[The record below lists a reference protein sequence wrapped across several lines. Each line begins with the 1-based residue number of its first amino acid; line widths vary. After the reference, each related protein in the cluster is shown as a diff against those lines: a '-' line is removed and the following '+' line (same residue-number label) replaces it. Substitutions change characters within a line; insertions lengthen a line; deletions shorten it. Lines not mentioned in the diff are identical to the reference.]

1 MLERQH
7 EYAKMAAVEDR
18 LWWYR
23 ALHRLVLDAMARD
36 LPDRRARVLDA
47 GCGTGGLAA
56 YLRSRG
62 WSDVHGFDLSP
73 HAVAWCRERGLDAR
87 QASLLDI
94 TREYAPRSFDVIV
107 SNDTLYFLDA
117 AQQEN
122 VVAQVA
128 ATLRPGGLWIA
139 NLPALRAFAGIHDKS
154 VGIGERFSRRD
165 LPRIVPAKWFELRG
179 ATYWPFVL
187 SPVIW
192 VTRALQRRRMRR
204 DPDFEVRS
212 DVDLPSPLVNA
223 ALHAVARAENT
234 LSRWKP
240 FGSSLFV
247 VGRRRADAGAG
258 TSPPVR

>member
-1 MLERQH
+1 MLDRQH

-23 ALHRLVLDAMARD
+23 ALHRLVLDSIAPAF
-36 LPDRRARVLDA
+36 PDRRARVLDA
-47 GCGTGGLAA
+47 GCGTGGLVA
-56 YLRSRG
+56 YLRARG
-62 WSDVHGFDLSP
+62 FADVHGFDLSP
-73 HAVAWCRERGLDAR
+73 DAVAWCRERGLEVR
-87 QASLLDI
+87 QSSLLDI
-94 TREYAPRSFDVIV
+94 TREHAPRSFDVIV

-117 AQQEN
+117 AQQQH

-154 VGIGERFSRRD
+154 VGIDERFSRRD
-165 LPRIVPAKWFELRG
+165 LPRIVPTKWFELRR
-179 ATYWPFVL
+179 ATYWPFLL

-192 VTRALQRRRMRR
+192 ATRALQRRRMRR

-212 DVDLPSPLVNA
+212 DVELPSPLVNA
-223 ALHAVARAENT
+223 ALHALTRAENA

-247 VGRRRADAGAG
+247 VGRRRADDGAG
-258 TSPPVR
+258 VSPPVR